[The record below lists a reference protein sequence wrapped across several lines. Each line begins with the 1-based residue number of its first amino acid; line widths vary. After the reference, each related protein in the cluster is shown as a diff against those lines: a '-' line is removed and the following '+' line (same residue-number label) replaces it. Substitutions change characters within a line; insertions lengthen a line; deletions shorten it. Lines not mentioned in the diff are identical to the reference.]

1 MPVVLPRR
9 LLLVLECKIC
19 ALDRH
24 QDPSADE
31 ETHDERV
38 GRLIRRRLRG
48 GVDKRGHEAAAV
60 CDSQLQPDGRCTGI
74 MVRIVARCASSVSKP
89 CQQAK

>member
-9 LLLVLECKIC
+9 LLPVEESKIRT
-19 ALDRH
+19 LYRH
-24 QDPSADE
+24 EHPCADE

-48 GVDKRGHEAAAV
+48 GVDKRGHESAAV